1 MPVTHLASQASTG
14 TAAPVAPAAAVAT
27 ATGKAASTKNTP
39 APPSSGRTTRI
50 TTTVRISGP
59 RAPHRRSSRS
69 GTTIFSTKNLAA
81 AVRMVSAKGTQA
93 ASESAPSPSPLP
105 PAAAAAVTTIT
116 PSEPTIATNPSS
128 SSVIITNTN
137 APNVSS
143 ASVSGSGAGSASN
156 SAPITVTPV
165 GTSHHRSHSQHRIT
179 KPTGS
184 IGSRKIFAKIGTMD
198 PPVRSFYGAEPIPL
212 PSRFSNIKK
221 RLLDGKEAAIE
232 ASWRRLLVALKSE
245 IDHIQSRGTDLI
257 PTINYADIDD
267 PVKVAPFE
275 QDLKRY
281 GVALVRGVVSET
293 QTQTW
298 VSQTRDYIIRN
309 RDHIKPTIPQDPT
322 CFELF
327 WTPAQCAI
335 RAHPSVLRV
344 QKWAMTFWESKG
356 TNADIS
362 RIATRFPISYAD
374 RLRIHDGTIMGSNG
388 GVAPPTVNGNSA
400 ADSLTSST
408 ASTLIAQVD
417 SGSLERWEPDGY
429 GRGGAYEAIFRGDWE
444 AFDPWDPSGRIN
456 ITQDLYNGAGAC
468 SAFRMFQGI
477 LALTSGEPASIRV
490 LPSPKLVVAYF
501 LLRPFFSPRTKP
513 PTSGHD
519 EEGATP
525 EVIAEWDAFLD
536 PDNWSLNEEQSTI
549 IHGAVPGHAQRI
561 TELWH
566 PHLRLR
572 RSLVEVPTLQ
582 AGDYVLWHCDEAYSI
597 MTAAASKPGTPGPD
611 STPAPSMLMYTP
623 ACPLTQTN
631 ALFLARQ
638 RKAFMLGQPGP
649 DFDSAGSSLQSEAP
663 HEGRPG
669 REEIAAVGGDA
680 GLRAMGLAPWEL
692 SSDGSTVMTRP
703 CTRAG
708 TPTPT
713 PQAAAAAAA
722 APSTATAI
730 ATTTAAADK
739 MDVDDDDDDDK
750 ERRSRGSG
758 TEGEAEVVRLANI
771 ILFPDRYDFYI
782 PTEKAEAASVGRI
795 NGRAQAE
802 QMAATRQLISRILS

>member
-1 MPVTHLASQASTG
+1 
-14 TAAPVAPAAAVAT
+14 
-27 ATGKAASTKNTP
+27 
-39 APPSSGRTTRI
+39 
-50 TTTVRISGP
+50 
-59 RAPHRRSSRS
+59 
-69 GTTIFSTKNLAA
+69 
-81 AVRMVSAKGTQA
+81 
-93 ASESAPSPSPLP
+93 
-105 PAAAAAVTTIT
+105 
-116 PSEPTIATNPSS
+116 
-128 SSVIITNTN
+128 
-137 APNVSS
+137 
-143 ASVSGSGAGSASN
+143 
-156 SAPITVTPV
+156 
-165 GTSHHRSHSQHRIT
+165 
-179 KPTGS
+179 
-184 IGSRKIFAKIGTMD
+184 MD

-212 PSRFSNIKK
+212 PSRFANIKK
-221 RLLDGKEAAIE
+221 RLVDGKEAAIE

-245 IDHIQSRGTDLI
+245 IEHIQSRGIDLI

-267 PVKVAPFE
+267 PHKVASFG

-281 GVALVRGVVSET
+281 GVALVRGVVSDT

-298 VSQTRDYIIRN
+298 VSQTREYIIHN

-374 RLRIHDGTIMGSNG
+374 RLRIHDGTIMGSNP
-388 GVAPPTVNGNSA
+388 GVPTPTVHGNSA
-400 ADSLTSST
+400 ADSLTAST

-429 GRGGAYEAIFRGDWE
+429 GRGGAYEAIWRGDWE
-444 AFDPWDPSGRIN
+444 SFDPWDPSGRIN
-456 ITQDLYNGAGAC
+456 VTQDLYNGAGAC

-490 LPSPKLVVAYF
+490 LPSPKLVAAYF
-501 LLRPFFSPRTKP
+501 LLRPFFSPKTKP
-513 PTSGHD
+513 PTSGYD
-519 EEGATP
+519 EEGAAP
-525 EVIAEWDAFLD
+525 EVVAEWDAFLD
-536 PDNWSLNEEQSTI
+536 PDNWVLNEEQSTI

-572 RSLVEVPTLQ
+572 RSLVEIPTLQ

-597 MTAAASKPGTPGPD
+597 MTAALSKPGSPGPEA
-611 STPAPSMLMYTP
+611 TPAPSMLMYTP

-692 SSDGSTVMTRP
+692 SRDGNTVMTRP
-703 CTRAG
+703 GTRAG
-708 TPTPT
+708 TPTPQ
-713 PQAAAAAAA
+713 QAVTS
-722 APSTATAI
+722 PTASV
-730 ATTTAAADK
+730 ADK
-739 MDVDDDDDDDK
+739 MDIDDVDNDDNEKEQDK
-750 ERRSRGSG
+750 TTDRKSG

-802 QMAATRQLISRILS
+802 QMAATRQLISRMLS

>member
-1 MPVTHLASQASTG
+1 MVTT
-14 TAAPVAPAAAVAT
+14 
-27 ATGKAASTKNTP
+27 KAAD
-39 APPSSGRTTRI
+39 
-50 TTTVRISGP
+50 GP
-59 RAPHRRSSRS
+59 
-69 GTTIFSTKNLAA
+69 
-81 AVRMVSAKGTQA
+81 
-93 ASESAPSPSPLP
+93 SAPTPP
-105 PAAAAAVTTIT
+105 PAATT
-116 PSEPTIATNPSS
+116 SSHLRKSS
-128 SSVIITNTN
+128 SH
-137 APNVSS
+137 AQ
-143 ASVSGSGAGSASN
+143 
-156 SAPITVTPV
+156 
-165 GTSHHRSHSQHRIT
+165 QHRVT

-184 IGSRKIFAKIGTMD
+184 IGSRRIFAKIGTMD

-212 PSRFSNIKK
+212 PSRFASIKK
-221 RLLDGKEAAIE
+221 RLVDGKEAAIE
-232 ASWRRLLVALKSE
+232 ASWRRLLLALKAE
-245 IDHIQSRGTDLI
+245 IDHIQSRGVDII
-257 PTINYADIDD
+257 PTIDYTDIENPD
-267 PVKVAPFE
+267 KVAPFE
-275 QDLKRY
+275 RDLKRY

-335 RAHPSVLRV
+335 RAHPSVLHV
-344 QKWAMTFWESKG
+344 QRWAMTSFWESKG
-356 TNADIS
+356 TNAGIS

-374 RLRIHDGTIMGSNG
+374 RLRIHDGTIMGGLNHPG
-388 GVAPPTVNGNSA
+388 GPAPTVNGNSA
-400 ADSLTSST
+400 ADSLTAST

-444 AFDPWDPSGRIN
+444 SFDPWDPSGRIN
-456 ITQDLYNGAGAC
+456 VTQDLYNGAGAC

-501 LLRPFFSPRTKP
+501 LLRPFFSPKTKP
-513 PTSGHD
+513 PTSGGD
-519 EEGATP
+519 EEGAAP
-525 EVIAEWDAFLD
+525 HVAAEWDAFLD
-536 PDNWSLNEEQSTI
+536 PDNWGLNEDQSTI

-572 RSLVEVPTLQ
+572 RSLVEIPTLQ

-597 MTAAASKPGTPGPD
+597 MTAAPSEPGSPPPRGSDDAAATTT
-611 STPAPSMLMYTP
+611 TPAPSMLMYTP

-638 RKAFMLGQPGP
+638 RKAFLQGQPGP

-692 SSDGSTVMTRP
+692 SRDGSTVMTTRP

-708 TPTPT
+708 TPS
-713 PQAAAAAAA
+713 A
-722 APSTATAI
+722 ATADNH
-730 ATTTAAADK
+730 DK
-739 MDVDDDDDDDK
+739 MDVDVDQEAEEDDN
-750 ERRSRGSG
+750 RQSRRGRSRGAPPPG

-802 QMAATRQLISRILS
+802 QMAATRQLISRMLS